1 MGVDVVTENSKDE
14 LWWKKR
20 CGRAAVKKVQ
30 GKAYLGGVEEWGIG
44 R

>member
-1 MGVDVVTENSKDE
+1 MG
-14 LWWKKR
+14 KK

-30 GKAYLGGVEEWGIG
+30 GKVYLGGVEEWGIG